1 MTDNMEPQSRRQWRT
16 IAAVIIIAVVA
27 LLLLWEIGAGL
38 VTSRWDLPVLTF
50 LAFAL
55 WIAIYVFLSAHEESA

>member
-1 MTDNMEPQSRRQWRT
+1 MEADVPARWRT
-16 IAAVIIIAVVA
+16 TAAVIIIVVVAVV
-27 LLLLWEIGAGL
+27 LLWQVIIGL
-38 VTSRWDLPVLTF
+38 TTSRWDLPVLTF

>member
-1 MTDNMEPQSRRQWRT
+1 MEAHVLARWRT
-16 IAAVIIIAVVA
+16 TTAVAIIVIFAVV
-27 LLLLWEIGAGL
+27 LLWEVVVGFA
-38 VTSRWDLPVLTF
+38 TSRWNLPVLTF

>member
-1 MTDNMEPQSRRQWRT
+1 MEDDVPARWRT
-16 IAAVIIIAVVA
+16 TAAIIIILVVAVILI
-27 LLLLWEIGAGL
+27 WEVIVGL
-38 VTSRWDLPVLTF
+38 TTSRWDLPVLTF

>member
-1 MTDNMEPQSRRQWRT
+1 MEADVLARYRT
-16 IAAVIIIAVVA
+16 IAAVIIIVVVA
-27 LLLLWEIGAGL
+27 VILLWEVMVGL
-38 VTSRWDLPVLTF
+38 TTSRWDLPVLTF